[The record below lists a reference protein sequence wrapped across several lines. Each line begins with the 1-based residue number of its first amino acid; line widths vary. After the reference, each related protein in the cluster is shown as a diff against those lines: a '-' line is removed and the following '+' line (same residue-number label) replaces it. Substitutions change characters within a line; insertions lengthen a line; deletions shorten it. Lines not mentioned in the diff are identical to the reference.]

1 MKCPN
6 CGTDNNNNEAKCR
19 KCGYNLDII
28 KEYNAR
34 GNDDKLISK
43 IDSNTSFI
51 GVMIGFIIFGISLF
65 LSSFLYNPYL
75 INGTISYT
83 IYLGIIIL
91 TSLFTGSFVMGII
104 SCNNLKDANTNGLS
118 FLIISY
124 LIILG
129 SLTLSYASNSLPSTI
144 ISNSVGS
151 VINTTTL
158 SSNSTANNMVNS
170 MELIAFLIIGLAV
183 IFIGAYLGTILVRL
197 IQRQIIT
204 KN

>member
-19 KCGYNLDII
+19 KCGYNLDIV
-28 KEYNAR
+28 KEYSVR
-34 GNDDKLISK
+34 GNDDKLISR

-75 INGTISYT
+75 INGTVSYT

-91 TSLFTGSFVMGII
+91 TSLFTGSFVMGIV
-104 SCNNLKDANTNGLS
+104 SCNNLRDANTNGLS
-118 FLIISY
+118 FLVISY

-129 SLTLSYASNSLPSTI
+129 SLALSYASNSLPSNI
-144 ISNSVGS
+144 ISDSVGS

-170 MELIAFLIIGLAV
+170 IELIAFLITGFAV
-183 IFIGAYLGTILVRL
+183 IFIGTYLGTILVRL
-197 IQRQIIT
+197 FKDRILQ